1 MRKLIATEWMS
12 LDGVVQAPVYPD
24 EDASGGFQYGGWNVR
39 YFDEAFMRWV
49 VVNVR
54 EAGGYVLGRGTYEI
68 FAAHWP
74 KAPDAERAL
83 AEPLNSRPKYVA
95 SRTLREPLAW
105 AHSRLLS
112 APLAEAVTALKR
124 EDGESLLAIGSPELV
139 RTLLALDLVDE
150 LRLMI
155 SPVIL
160 GRGKR
165 PFHADGSLRSFRLSA
180 NQVTSTG
187 AILATYTRSD

>member
-24 EDASGGFQYGGWNVR
+24 EDASGGFQHGGWNMR

-49 VVNVR
+49 TANVR

-74 KAPDAERAL
+74 KATDAERAL

-124 EDGESLLAIGSPELV
+124 EDGGSLLAIGSPELV
-139 RTLLALDLVDE
+139 RTLLELDLVDE

-165 PFHADGSLRSFRLSA
+165 SFHADGSLRSFRLSA
-180 NQVTSTG
+180 SQVTSTG
-187 AILATYTRSD
+187 AILATYTRCD